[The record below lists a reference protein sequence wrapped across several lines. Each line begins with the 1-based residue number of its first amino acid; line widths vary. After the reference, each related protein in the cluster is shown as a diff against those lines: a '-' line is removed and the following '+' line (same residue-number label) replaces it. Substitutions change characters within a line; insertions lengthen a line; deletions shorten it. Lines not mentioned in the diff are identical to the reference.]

1 MNTYIGARY
10 VPIFGRRGESS
21 AEWDNS
27 APYEP
32 LTVVLYQG
40 NSFISRQTVPTGID
54 INNTE
59 FWVECGNYNAQVE
72 AYRQEVFT
80 FDDRITANATAIAAE
95 IQAREN
101 AVSSEATARA
111 DAIAAEATTRE
122 NADTA
127 LQNADTALSGRITAN
142 SQAISAEEDARLSA
156 DTALS
161 NRINTEITNRE
172 SGDSAIN
179 AKLGTGFSSS
189 STVRSQLDAK
199 ASQTSVDAKASQA
212 ALDALAA
219 KLPTGSFSSTN
230 TVKKYIDD
238 ALENV
243 SPLHYFGVIGDSF
256 SDGST
261 EWPNVVR
268 TRSNWVPVVVA
279 KSGSGFAPTSGSVQ
293 VPFIQQLRNLAN
305 NALWPKIEKIIVY
318 GAHNDWADTNATVTT
333 TNQLLSEFVSEW
345 YSLTT
350 STHRPQLIFALGNCG
365 KPDRSFTRT
374 YGGYPEYINSLVSN
388 VRSWGYTCIP
398 AYAWLLG
405 LTDAYFQDDNLHPTE
420 LGHRKIA
427 GNMLGLLTGTYTD
440 FKHRRSYTTNETG
453 WKETKVEVDVSD
465 TTISLVVSAK
475 KDGQATLDSGNLRL
489 STIPHLWFGSASTV
503 YDSVQLLYNVIFA
516 RYYNSNFEVL
526 RSLFNPLV
534 GYVGLNLQTQMNVS
548 DNYNIAYTYTLPIV

>member
-1 MNTYIGARY
+1 MNVYIGARY
-10 VPIFGRRGESS
+10 LPIIGRKNESS

-27 APYEP
+27 EPYEP

-40 NSFISRQTVPTGID
+40 NSYTSRQYVPTGID
-54 INNTE
+54 ISNTE
-59 FWVECGNYNAQVE
+59 YWIESANYNAQVA
-72 AYRQEVFT
+72 AYRHEVST
-80 FDDRITANATAIAAE
+80 FDGRITDNEDAIAGE
-95 IQAREN
+95 VTAREN
-101 AVSSEATARA
+101 AITTEAAARNTAIEAEATARA
-111 DAIAAEATTRE
+111 

-127 LQNADTALSGRITAN
+127 LQNADTALSGRITTN

-161 NRINTEITNRE
+161 NRINTEIINRE

-179 AKLGTGFSSS
+179 AKLGSGFSST

-199 ASQTSVDAKASQA
+199 ASQASVDAKASQT

-219 KLPTGSFSSTN
+219 KLPSGSFTSTN
-230 TVKKYIDD
+230 TVKKYIDN
-238 ALENV
+238 ALESV

-256 SDGST
+256 SDGNN
-261 EWPNVVR
+261 EWPTNIR
-268 TRSNWVPVVVA
+268 ARSNWVPVVVA

-293 VPFIQQLRNLAN
+293 VPFIQQLRNLAA

-318 GAHNDWADTNATVTT
+318 GAHNDWADTGANATTT
-333 TNQLLSEFVSEW
+333 RALLSEFVTEW
-345 YSLTT
+345 YNLTT
-350 STHRPQLIFALGNCG
+350 SDHRPQLIFVLGNCG
-365 KPDRSFTRT
+365 KPERNFSRT
-374 YGGYPEYINSLVSN
+374 YGGYPEYINALVDS

-405 LTDAYFQDDNLHPTE
+405 LSDAYFQDDNLHPTE
-420 LGHRKIA
+420 LGHRVI
-427 GNMLGLLTGTYTD
+427 GSNMLGLLTGTYTD
-440 FKHRRSYTTNETG
+440 FKRRRSYTTNETG
-453 WKETKVEVDVSD
+453 WKDTKVEVDISD
-465 TTISLVVSAK
+465 TTISMVVSAK

-489 STIPHLWFGSASTV
+489 STIPHLWFGNADSV

-516 RYYNSNFEVL
+516 RYYNNNFEVL
-526 RSLFNPLV
+526 RSLYNPLV